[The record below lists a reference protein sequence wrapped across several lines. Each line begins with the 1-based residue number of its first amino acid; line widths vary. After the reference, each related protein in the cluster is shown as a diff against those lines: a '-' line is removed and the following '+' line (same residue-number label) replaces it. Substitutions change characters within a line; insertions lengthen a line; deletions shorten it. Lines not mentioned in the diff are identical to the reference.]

1 MDTNEYRR
9 RSKELAQTIVR
20 SYGKS
25 PEVYDDLEEQV
36 ICAFTFGAHRA
47 FSVEAGV
54 QEWESKILMV
64 EILHDVFGFE
74 FEVAGNALDYLLEC
88 LNPEF
93 DQAMNLVVHCGDDG
107 YALLGDPEELGKQ
120 LREIVFIMGSKL
132 EISDPD

>member
-74 FEVAGNALDYLLEC
+74 FEVAGNALDFLLEC

>member
-132 EISDPD
+132 EISDPN

>member
-93 DQAMNLVVHCGDDG
+93 DRAMNLVVHCGDDG